1 MITLGI
7 ETSCD
12 ETALALIETRDFEGK
27 FEYRVLASYIHSQA
41 DLHNQFGGVYPNLAK
56 REHAKFLLPLLKKL
70 LADTKGY
77 FDGQME
83 QIPKDIFDKKI
94 KDIEVKYSA
103 KNSDL
108 VQTFLNEN
116 EFLKNIPKI
125 DRIAVTEGPGL
136 EPALWVGISFALIL
150 NELWKIEVVPVNH
163 MEGHVIGSLLHDEE
177 SDKWQ
182 SMKDFNGPGLAL
194 LISGGHTQIVE
205 LNRNNH
211 EFNYKIIG
219 ETRDDAVG
227 EAYDKVARILDLPY
241 PGGPHVSRL
250 ADEAVDMKLDLGIA
264 LPRPMLNT
272 SDLDFSFSGLKTAVL
287 YAVRDEKSKNGDIS
301 IDFKRAIAN
310 EFENAVNEVL
320 ISKIKKSIEE
330 TQAKSLLIGGGVIA
344 NKRLRQS
351 FTNLAHKYGMSIYLP
366 SKHVSGDNAL
376 MIAISGALKIKVNKR
391 ELRADGTKSLA
402 ESV

>member
-12 ETALALIETRDFEGK
+12 ETALALVETRDNGGQL
-27 FEYRVLASYIHSQA
+27 EYRVLASYIHSQA

-56 REHAKFLLPLLKKL
+56 REHAKFLVPLLKKL
-70 LADTKGY
+70 LADTAGY

-94 KDIEVKYSA
+94 KNIEVKYSA
-103 KNSDL
+103 KNIDL
-108 VQTFLNEN
+108 VKTFLSEN
-116 EFLKNIPKI
+116 EFLKIIPKI

-136 EPALWVGISFALIL
+136 EPALWVGISFAQIL
-150 NELWKIEVVPVNH
+150 NELWDIEVVPVNH

-177 SDKWQ
+177 TDKWQ
-182 SMKDFNGPGLAL
+182 SMKDFATPGLAL

-205 LNRNNH
+205 VSRKGH
-211 EFNYKIIG
+211 EFDYKIIG

-250 ADEAVDMKLDLGIA
+250 ADEALDMKLDPGIV
-264 LPRPMLNT
+264 LPRPMLKT
-272 SDLDFSFSGLKTAVL
+272 DELDFSFSGLKTAVL
-287 YAVRDEKSKNGDIS
+287 YAVRDEKAKSKKLSD
-301 IDFKRAIAN
+301 DFRRAISN

-320 ISKIKKSIEE
+320 ITKIRKAIELSH
-330 TQAKSLLIGGGVIA
+330 AKSLIVGGGVIA

-351 FTNLAHKYGMSIYLP
+351 FTNLVHEYGMSIYLP
-366 SKHVSGDNAL
+366 SKHVAGDNAL
-376 MIAISGALKIKVNKR
+376 MIAISGSLQTNPKIR
-391 ELRADGTKSLA
+391 ELKADGTKSL
-402 ESV
+402 S